1 MPLHSMDGTHTFIS
15 LANRLWEESVTLMPV
30 TPIDI
35 VEKLQQQRVKGVQL
49 RFEILIVTVRS
60 SSVRPSEYNI

>member
-1 MPLHSMDGTHTFIS
+1 MPLHSMDGTRTFIS

-35 VEKLQQQRVKGVQL
+35 VEKLHQQRVKGVQL

-60 SSVRPSEYNI
+60 SVRLSVRI

>member
-1 MPLHSMDGTHTFIS
+1 MPLHSMDGTRTFIS

-49 RFEILIVTVRS
+49 RFKILIVTVRS
-60 SSVRPSEYNI
+60 SVRPSVRI

>member
-1 MPLHSMDGTHTFIS
+1 MPLHSMDGTRTFIS

-35 VEKLQQQRVKGVQL
+35 VEKLQQQQRVKGVQL
-49 RFEILIVTVRS
+49 KFKILIVTVRS
-60 SSVRPSEYNI
+60 SVRPSVRI